1 MSRCLPGDSVKRKA
15 KLKRASKPSKPENR
29 LQRKIKRHGYNPNPP
44 PPPKEHQF
52 KPGQSGNPG
61 GRPRLLTEAYKE
73 WLEEV
78 DAEGITNARRVA
90 NAIGG
95 AGAKGNVSAAG
106 EIRKATEGERI
117 RTWRDEV
124 IDLLRDGKV
133 TLDDVKQDLGEDIAS
148 ELTLA
153 AGIRR
158 SEGGETHQT
167 NTADG

>member
-1 MSRCLPGDSVKRKA
+1 MAKRSAKPKRDKSIQNSGIKA
-15 KLKRASKPSKPENR
+15 DRRKSNKGRIENLKPFP
-29 LQRKIKRHGYNPNPP
+29 LGV
-44 PPPKEHQF
+44 
-52 KPGQSGNPG
+52 SGNPG
-61 GRPRLLTEAYKE
+61 GRPKRVTDAYRE
-73 WLEEV
+73 WLEQVNEQ
-78 DAEGITNARRVA
+78 AGGLTNAQLLARSMG
-90 NAIGG
+90 IESL
-95 AGAKGNVSAAG
+95 KGNVSAAG

-124 IDLLRDGKV
+124 IDLLRDGKI

-158 SEGGETHQT
+158 GESGEAHPA